1 MSSNVRALAKEVGC
15 SPATVS
21 RVLNDYPYVKPEL
34 RKRII
39 RAAQKHNYSL
49 YRNCFLVIIPE
60 NAFFSGY
67 LGLILQELQ
76 IEASRR
82 NYHLSIATEQDLAFT
97 SGAHLFDGVISL
109 QGRIGLEKRWSS
121 NEVLPMVCI
130 NSIGKADDNI
140 LRVSSNNKQG
150 IFLAL
155 DHLKANGHRRIA
167 FIAPDIRQPEDATDT
182 QERQKFYKQWMQ
194 KNCPEIEPLISA
206 FPFSETGRSKRILM
220 LKELIQQG
228 ITAFLVPGEGVST
241 PLYYHLN
248 LLNIKIPEDIS
259 IVGMEHDHVS
269 FALSP
274 AETTI
279 GQNWSKLAQGAFDV
293 LEKIHSKA
301 PVHDLSIP
309 FLLNDRGSVRNL
321 NRKDFES

>member
-1 MSSNVRALAKEVGC
+1 MSCNVRLLAKEAGC

-21 RVLNDYPYVKPEL
+21 RVLNDFPYVKPEL
-34 RKRII
+34 RKRVI
-39 RAAQKHNYSL
+39 RAAQKYNYSL

-60 NAFFSGY
+60 NAYFCGY
-67 LGLILQELQ
+67 LGLMLQELQ
-76 IEASRR
+76 REAFRR

-109 QGRIGLEKRWSS
+109 QGRIGLEKRWST
-121 NEVLPMVCI
+121 NEILPMVCI

-140 LRVSSNNKQG
+140 LRVSSDNKQG

-155 DHLKANGHRRIA
+155 DHLKSRGHRKIA

-182 QERQKFYKQWMQ
+182 QERQKFYRQWMQ
-194 KNCPEIEPLISA
+194 NNFPEVEPLISE
-206 FPFSETGRSKRILM
+206 FPFYEIEKKKRILI
-220 LKELIQQG
+220 LKKLIRQG
-228 ITAFLVPGEGVST
+228 ITAFLAPGEGVCA

-248 LLNIKIPEDIS
+248 LLNVRIPEDIS

-279 GQNWSKLAQGAFDV
+279 GQNWKKLAAGALDI
-293 LEKIHSKA
+293 LEKIHSKS

-309 FLLNDRGSVRNL
+309 FLLYERVSVAYL
-321 NRKDFES
+321 KGD